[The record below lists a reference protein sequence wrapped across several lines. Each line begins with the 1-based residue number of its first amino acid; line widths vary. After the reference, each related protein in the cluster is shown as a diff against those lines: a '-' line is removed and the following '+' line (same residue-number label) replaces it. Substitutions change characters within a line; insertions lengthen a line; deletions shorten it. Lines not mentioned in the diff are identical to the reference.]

1 MPLLVIPDR
10 VKNLIGRLGE
20 GERSELSWEGVVG
33 RAVEG
38 VELGGEEPGEGGE
51 HKVEHVLPNVHH
63 DVVVQPKPIGNGFP
77 VLKTIVIID
86 TKAIIPPIYKRE
98 AYPFPPV
105 DPVEGLVLFG
115 SGCASSG
122 GGSREK
128 KNPKDH
134 SDSLST
140 SCKRSSRARVQQ
152 GLGHKSKFRLLY
164 RRWWPRIGRA
174 FFAGN
179 RNIQGNGL
187 GCDRTWA

>member
-10 VKNLIGRLGE
+10 VENLVSRLRE
-20 GERSELSWEGVVG
+20 GERSELSWQGVVG
-33 RAVEG
+33 RAVER

-77 VLKTIVIID
+77 VLKMIVIID
-86 TKAIIPPIYKRE
+86 TKAMIPPIYKRE
-98 AYPFPPV
+98 THPFPPV
-105 DPVEGLVLFG
+105 DPVEGLILFG

-122 GGSREK
+122 GGRREK

-140 SCKRSSRARVQQ
+140 SCKRSSRARVQ
-152 GLGHKSKFRLLY
+152 
-164 RRWWPRIGRA
+164 
-174 FFAGN
+174 
-179 RNIQGNGL
+179 
-187 GCDRTWA
+187 

>member
-10 VKNLIGRLGE
+10 VKNLVGRLGE
-20 GERSELSWEGVVG
+20 GERSELSWKGVVG

-63 DVVVQPKPIGNGFP
+63 DVVVQPEPIGNGFP

-86 TKAIIPPIYKRE
+86 TKAMIPLSIYKRE

-115 SGCASSG
+115 SGCASS
-122 GGSREK
+122 
-128 KNPKDH
+128 
-134 SDSLST
+134 
-140 SCKRSSRARVQQ
+140 
-152 GLGHKSKFRLLY
+152 
-164 RRWWPRIGRA
+164 
-174 FFAGN
+174 
-179 RNIQGNGL
+179 
-187 GCDRTWA
+187 

>member
-1 MPLLVIPDR
+1 MIL
-10 VKNLIGRLGE
+10 
-20 GERSELSWEGVVG
+20 
-33 RAVEG
+33 
-38 VELGGEEPGEGGE
+38 
-51 HKVEHVLPNVHH
+51 
-63 DVVVQPKPIGNGFP
+63 
-77 VLKTIVIID
+77 
-86 TKAIIPPIYKRE
+86 PIYKRE
-98 AYPFPPV
+98 TYPFPPV

-122 GGSREK
+122 GGRHEK

-174 FFAGN
+174 FSPGIEISGVTVWSAIEP
-179 RNIQGNGL
+179 RLNGASVNL
-187 GCDRTWA
+187 G

>member
-10 VKNLIGRLGE
+10 VKNLIGRLCE

-63 DVVVQPKPIGNGFP
+63 DVVVQPEPIGNGFP
-77 VLKTIVIID
+77 VLTTIVITV
-86 TKAIIPPIYKRE
+86 TKAIFPAIYKRE

-115 SGCASSG
+115 SGCASS
-122 GGSREK
+122 
-128 KNPKDH
+128 
-134 SDSLST
+134 
-140 SCKRSSRARVQQ
+140 
-152 GLGHKSKFRLLY
+152 
-164 RRWWPRIGRA
+164 
-174 FFAGN
+174 
-179 RNIQGNGL
+179 
-187 GCDRTWA
+187 